1 MALERAVSALACW
14 YDPRPLSGVLERL
27 QSSDREQA
35 APALEYLG
43 HALPRGIFRPVSK
56 MFEPIDEPAGDGSKD
71 ATLADLIEAA
81 WTSGDTWL
89 RACAV
94 RASRYAP
101 NFDLSRF
108 ASDDH
113 PLIRAEIQSL
123 GSLPAAEK
131 RAATC

>member
-1 MALERAVSALACW
+1 MALERAISGLACW

-27 QSSDREQA
+27 KSGDRALA

-43 HALPRGIFRPVSK
+43 HELPRGIFRSVTNV
-56 MFEPIDEPAGDGSKD
+56 FEPTDESPEDASKIP
-71 ATLADLIEAA
+71 TLADLIDAA

-94 RASRYAP
+94 RASRYVP
-101 NFDLSRF
+101 DFDLSRF

-123 GSLPAAEK
+123 GSLPATEK